1 MIWYVY
7 IDDDLMFRRISF
19 EAWFTLYELYKMDTD
34 GHAIA
39 VLGYPYDDLS
49 RWRVFRNPRYI
60 DVRTLPPPVL
70 PKDNEIS
77 TIDKKKN
84 EGDVGKQILDGMSS
98 TINSFF
104 K

>member
-1 MIWYVY
+1 M
-7 IDDDLMFRRISF
+7 LHRRISF
-19 EAWFTLYELYKMDTD
+19 EAWYALYELYKTD
-34 GHAIA
+34 SNGYAIA

-70 PKDNEIS
+70 PMKESAAIE
-77 TIDKKKN
+77 KKN
-84 EGDVGKQILDGMSS
+84 EDMGKQVLDGMK
-98 TINSFF
+98 TVFNSLFGS

>member
-1 MIWYVY
+1 MW
-7 IDDDLMFRRISF
+7 RRISF
-19 EAWFTLYELYKMDTD
+19 EAWFALYELYKMDTN

-60 DVRTLPPPVL
+60 DVRTLPPPEVM
-70 PKDNEIS
+70 PKDES
-77 TIDKKKN
+77 SVIDKRN
-84 EGDVGKQILDGMSS
+84 GDVGKQLLDGMN
-98 TINSFF
+98 TVFNSLF